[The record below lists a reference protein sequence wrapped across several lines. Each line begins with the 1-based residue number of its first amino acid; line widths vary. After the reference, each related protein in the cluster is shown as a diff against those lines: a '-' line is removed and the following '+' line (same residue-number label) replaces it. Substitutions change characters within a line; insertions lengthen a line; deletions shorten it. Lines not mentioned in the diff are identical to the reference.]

1 MILTVTTQYFVG
13 FSLAPAPS
21 CGRMCEPGRP
31 DIAASRALYFSELSG
46 VSPEDNSVGRVK
58 RPSYVGI
65 SNSLNG
71 YTPYAPY
78 SPPLHLPNQ
87 APLSLDSVSLV
98 LREEGDPRFH
108 QESYLRSLNE
118 FDETM
123 RDLNMGRPE
132 NGDMTDNGSCIMR
145 NEEDFYPRSHM
156 KQVIGN
162 GESKTVTTIT
172 QFHSSAAAK
181 HQNLVSK
188 QIERLY
194 GADPLAQVRLTS
206 PEPPGC
212 EPTSNGET
220 PVTEPQRK
228 HSGGF
233 FSKRFGITKMK
244 DHSTLKSS
252 PETPKEYKPL
262 KVPAVFKLLRPEFRE
277 QLKQSSCKVSMPEE
291 GGKERIIPIHMASSP
306 RSSKE
311 STPRTTTTT
320 PRSTTTPATPATPAT
335 AERVIPIT
343 RLSNGSAP
351 PALNGH
357 SNGHTNGSTNGTVN
371 GLSSTPLSSTN
382 GVNGGIRRPVPT
394 VIGFR
399 NNNINNN
406 GSSSTANEKGVEK
419 EVGKPLV
426 IRKLSPLS
434 PKHIGVGSS
443 KPAPAPKPEHLMSP
457 PLSPTPSDEARSP
470 ILSSRSSPQP
480 SSSPAPPQ
488 DSSSVT
494 PTAAPTTATATTTAT
509 AAATTTAPAPATTTP
524 VASQSSS
531 SAPPTQALEKL
542 QLKEEVPDATP
553 EEMEEVSEKDM
564 EEDHGY
570 RYNEEEQQDQYPEY
584 YQCGLRERE

>member
-212 EPTSNGET
+212 EPASNGET

-233 FSKRFGITKMK
+233 FSQRFGITKMK

-291 GGKERIIPIHMASSP
+291 GGKERIIPIHMDSSP

-320 PRSTTTPATPATPAT
+320 PRSTTTPATPAT

-399 NNNINNN
+399 NNNLNNN
-406 GSSSTANEKGVEK
+406 SSSSTANEKGVEK

-443 KPAPAPKPEHLMSP
+443 KPAP
-457 PLSPTPSDEARSP
+457 
-470 ILSSRSSPQP
+470 
-480 SSSPAPPQ
+480 PQ

-509 AAATTTAPAPATTTP
+509 AAATTTP

-542 QLKEEVPDATP
+542 QLKEEVPGATP

-570 RYNEEEQQDQYPEY
+570 RYNEEEQQEQYPEY
-584 YQCGLRERE
+584 YQCGLRERELLCPILEEDNESTASGSIP